1 MMGQNNFLKYIFERI
16 KREDYRGI
24 HLSQHNRLPF
34 EKVLEIL
41 KTIHDIVGTSSFK
54 IHIGDW
60 EGKNQ
65 KGCEVYYKIVDSL
78 KKIIEQGT
86 VNSLKKNIFPDL
98 DTMSFLNRY
107 NTKGDLVLPDKREA
121 IDSVSLTKFA
131 LDFINEKKPRK
142 QYKTY
147 IEATEKLLE
156 PILDELF
163 YILYGEFESINIYEY
178 MFIVSDEKL
187 STQEKID
194 LIKSYRRLK
203 KIQRTKINQDI
214 LKIFKDINKKA
225 INKRFKRDFGNWY
238 NESLQIF
245 NLLNQ
250 TVYFKTF
257 RKTVLMLSISQEAL
271 EFIATRSQNQREK
284 YFEWHN
290 VKRIEGY
297 QLHHVYPLSFATTR
311 RELEL
316 IDNFK
321 NLIYISNKAHSTV
334 PHDNNLLI
342 QLVLKNGRILL
353 MNPIDKKFIDITDE
367 IIINKRHIQEM
378 LRYNEKLLAKIG

>member
-1 MMGQNNFLKYIFERI
+1 MDQNKFLKYIFERI

-34 EKVLEIL
+34 DKVLEIL
-41 KTIHDIVGTSSFK
+41 RTINNIAGTSIFK

-60 EGKNQ
+60 KGKKQ
-65 KGCEVYYKIVDSL
+65 KGCETYYKIVDVL
-78 KKIIEQGT
+78 EKVIKQGT

-98 DTMSFLNRY
+98 DTMGFLNRY
-107 NTKGDLVLPDKREA
+107 NPKGELVSPDKRET
-121 IDSVSLTKFA
+121 IDSVALTKLA
-131 LDFINEKKPRK
+131 VDFINEEKPRK
-142 QYKTY
+142 QYKMY

-163 YILYGEFESINIYEY
+163 YLLYKIFESINVYEY

-194 LIKSYRRLK
+194 LINSYRRLK
-203 KIQRTKINQDI
+203 KIQRIKVNQEI
-214 LKIFKDINKKA
+214 LKKFKE
-225 INKRFKRDFGNWY
+225 INKRAISKKYKRDFGNWY

-271 EFIATRSQNQREK
+271 EFIATRSQRQREK
-284 YFEWHN
+284 YFDWHN

-297 QLHHVYPLSFATTR
+297 QLHHICPLSYATTR
-311 RELEL
+311 KQLEL
-316 IDNFK
+316 IDNYK
-321 NLIYISNKAHSTV
+321 NLIYISNKAHSKIS
-334 PHDNNLLI
+334 HDLFI
-342 QLVLKNGRILL
+342 QLVVKNGRILL
-353 MNPIDKKFIDITDE
+353 MNPVDKNSIDITNE
-367 IIINKRHIQEM
+367 IIIKSEHLREM
-378 LRYNEKLLAKIG
+378 LRHNERLLAKIG

>member
-1 MMGQNNFLKYIFERI
+1 MDQNKFLKYIFERI

-34 EKVLEIL
+34 DKVLEIL
-41 KTIHDIVGTSSFK
+41 KTINNIAGTSNFK

-60 EGKNQ
+60 KGKKQ
-65 KGCEVYYKIVDSL
+65 KGCEIYYKIVDSL
-78 KKIIEQGT
+78 EKIIEQGT

-98 DTMSFLNRY
+98 DTMGFLNRY
-107 NTKGDLVLPDKREA
+107 NPKGELVLPDKREI

-131 LDFINEKKPRK
+131 LDFINEGKPRK
-142 QYKTY
+142 QYKMY

-163 YILYGEFESINIYEY
+163 YLLYKIFESINVYEY

-187 STQEKID
+187 ATQEKID
-194 LIKSYRRLK
+194 LINSYRRLK
-203 KIQRTKINQDI
+203 KIERIKVNQNI
-214 LKIFKDINKKA
+214 LKIFKDINKRA
-225 INKRFKRDFGNWY
+225 INKKYKRDFGNWY

-271 EFIATRSQNQREK
+271 EFIATRSQRQREK
-284 YFEWHN
+284 YFDWHN
-290 VKRIEGY
+290 VKKAEGY
-297 QLHHVYPLSFATTR
+297 QLHHICPLSYATTR
-311 RELEL
+311 RQLEL

-321 NLIYISNKAHSTV
+321 NLIYVSDKAHSKI
-334 PHDNNLLI
+334 PHDLFI
-342 QLVLKNGRILL
+342 QLIVKNGRVLL
-353 MNPIDKKFIDITDE
+353 MNPIDKNFLDITKE
-367 IIINKRHIQEM
+367 IIINGENLQEM
-378 LRYNEKLLAKIG
+378 VRYNEKLLAKIG

>member
-1 MMGQNNFLKYIFERI
+1 MVTNKFVKYIFERI
-16 KREDYRGI
+16 KRQDYRGV

-34 EKVLEIL
+34 DKVLAIF
-41 KTIHDIVGTSSFK
+41 KIINNIAGTSIFK

-60 EGKNQ
+60 KGKKQ
-65 KGCEVYYKIVDSL
+65 KGCEIYYKVVEAL
-78 KKIIEQGT
+78 EKVIEQGT

-98 DTMSFLNRY
+98 DTMGFLNRY
-107 NTKGDLVLPDKREA
+107 NPKGDLVSPEKRET
-121 IDSVSLTKFA
+121 IDSVSLTNFA
-131 LDFINEKKPRK
+131 LDFIKEEKPRK
-142 QYKTY
+142 QYKMY

-163 YILYGEFESINIYEY
+163 YLLYKEFESINVYEY

-187 STQEKID
+187 STQEKSD

-214 LKIFKDINKKA
+214 IKIFKDINKKA
-225 INKRFKRDFGNWY
+225 ISKKYKRDFGNWY
-238 NESLQIF
+238 NESLQVF

-257 RKTVLMLSISQEAL
+257 KKTVLMLSISQEAL
-271 EFIATRSQNQREK
+271 EFIATRSQKQREK
-284 YFEWHN
+284 YFDWHN

-297 QLHHVYPLSFATTR
+297 QLHHLCPLSYATTR
-311 RELEL
+311 KQLEL

-321 NLIYISNKAHSTV
+321 NLIYISDKAHLKV
-334 PHDNNLLI
+334 PHDLFI
-342 QLVLKNGRILL
+342 QLVVKNGRILL
-353 MNPIDKKFIDITDE
+353 MNPVDKNFLDITNE
-367 IIINKRHIQEM
+367 ITIDTKHLWEM
-378 LRYNEKLLAKIG
+378 VRYNEKLLAKIG

>member
-1 MMGQNNFLKYIFERI
+1 MDQNKFLKYIFERI

-34 EKVLEIL
+34 DKVLEIL
-41 KTIHDIVGTSSFK
+41 KTINNIGGTSNFK

-60 EGKNQ
+60 KGKRQ
-65 KGCEVYYKIVDSL
+65 RGCEIYYKIVDAL
-78 KKIIEQGT
+78 EKVIEQGT

-98 DTMSFLNRY
+98 DTMGFLNRY
-107 NTKGDLVLPDKREA
+107 NRKGELVSPDKRET

-131 LDFINEKKPRK
+131 LGFINEEKPRK
-142 QYKTY
+142 QYKMY

-163 YILYGEFESINIYEY
+163 YLLYKIFESINVYEY

-187 STQEKID
+187 ATQEKID
-194 LIKSYRRLK
+194 LINSYRRLK
-203 KIQRTKINQDI
+203 KIERIKVNQNI
-214 LKIFKDINKKA
+214 IKIFKDINKRA
-225 INKRFKRDFGNWY
+225 INKKYKRDFGNWY

-271 EFIATRSQNQREK
+271 EFIATRSQRQREK
-284 YFEWHN
+284 YFDWHN
-290 VKRIEGY
+290 VKKVEGY
-297 QLHHVYPLSFATTR
+297 QLHHICPLSYATTR
-311 RELEL
+311 KQLEL

-321 NLIYISNKAHSTV
+321 NLIYISDKVHSKI
-334 PHDNNLLI
+334 PHDLFI
-342 QLVLKNGRILL
+342 QLAVKNGRILL
-353 MNPIDKKFIDITDE
+353 MNPIDKNFIEITKE
-367 IIINKRHIQEM
+367 IIINNKNLQEM
-378 LRYNEKLLAKIG
+378 IRYNKKLLAKIG

>member
-1 MMGQNNFLKYIFERI
+1 MITNKFVKYIFERI

-34 EKVLEIL
+34 DKVLAIL
-41 KTIHDIVGTSSFK
+41 RIINNITGESSFK

-60 EGKNQ
+60 KGKKQ
-65 KGCEVYYKIVDSL
+65 KGCEIYYKIVDAL

-98 DTMSFLNRY
+98 DMMGFLNRY
-107 NTKGDLVLPDKREA
+107 NPKGDLVSPEKRE
-121 IDSVSLTKFA
+121 IVDSVSLTKFA
-131 LDFINEKKPRK
+131 LDFINEKRPRK
-142 QYKTY
+142 QYKMY

-163 YILYGEFESINIYEY
+163 YLLYKEFESINIYEY
-178 MFIVSDEKL
+178 MFIVSDGKL

-194 LIKSYRRLK
+194 LINSYRRLK
-203 KIQRTKINQDI
+203 KIQRTEINQDI

-225 INKRFKRDFGNWY
+225 ANKRFKRDFGNWY

-271 EFIATRSQNQREK
+271 EFIAIRSQKQREK
-284 YFEWHN
+284 YFDWHN
-290 VKRIEGY
+290 IERREGY
-297 QLHHVYPLSFATTR
+297 QLHHICPLSYATTR
-311 RELEL
+311 KQLTL

-321 NLIYISNKAHSTV
+321 NLIYISDKAHSKI
-334 PHDNNLLI
+334 PHDLFI
-342 QLVLKNGRILL
+342 QLVEKNGRILL
-353 MNPIDKKFIDITDE
+353 MNPVDKKFIDITKE
-367 IIINKRHIQEM
+367 VIINPKCLFEM
-378 LRYNEKLLAKIG
+378 LKYNDKLLAKIG